1 MQVIPSHFVF
11 AYKEPAE
18 EGGEG
23 RYKVRLV
30 LDGSKQVR
38 GVSYIDSWAPSLP
51 HAGWRLFLHI
61 CAVEDLELLS
71 LGISKV
77 LVQVPMSSHGHS
89 SRHGS

>member
-1 MQVIPSHFVF
+1 MQAIPSHFVF

-38 GVSYIDSWAPSLP
+38 GVSYIT
-51 HAGWRLFLHI
+51 
-61 CAVEDLELLS
+61 
-71 LGISKV
+71 GIFK
-77 LVQVPMSSHGHS
+77 
-89 SRHGS
+89 